1 MKPELFFYKCDVPTR
16 KEEIPP
22 FSKAMQATVVER
34 SFKKDTSCFGKW
46 REDNAGTIGQSFKLD
61 IEHWKGHRFI
71 KEDEERKRTENVLKE
86 NFAFL
91 KDCFIHLIS
100 KN

>member
-46 REDNAGTIGQSFKLD
+46 REDNAGTIG
-61 IEHWKGHRFI
+61 
-71 KEDEERKRTENVLKE
+71 
-86 NFAFL
+86 
-91 KDCFIHLIS
+91 
-100 KN
+100 